1 VPRWQAIT
9 VSNKEDMSLEIMIYV
24 KFFLGLLAIINPIGL
39 LPVFVS
45 LTSHQNEAER
55 NHTAKVANVA
65 VVVILLITMLAGQH
79 ILNLFSISL
88 SAFRIAGGT
97 LIAII
102 AMSMLQG
109 KLSEVKRNQE
119 EDRES
124 SAMESV
130 AVVPLA
136 LPLMAGPGA
145 ISSVIVFAA
154 GHNNFANFIGMSIT
168 IVLLG
173 LVSFGLFRMAPII
186 FKYLGKTGINVITR
200 LMGLLMLSMGIE
212 VIAAGIKGLFPTLL
226 G

>member
-1 VPRWQAIT
+1 MDLT
-9 VSNKEDMSLEIMIYV
+9 LYV
-24 KFFLGLLAIINPIGL
+24 KFFLGLVAIINPVGL

-45 LTSHQNEAER
+45 LTSHQTEVER
-55 NHTAKVANVA
+55 NHTAKVSNFA
-65 VVVILLITMLAGQH
+65 VVIILLVTTVAGQY
-79 ILNLFSISL
+79 ILNMFSISL

-109 KLSEVKRNQE
+109 KLGEVKRNQE
-119 EDRES
+119 EDREA

-154 GHNNFANFIGMSIT
+154 EHKGLANLLGMSIT
-168 IVLLG
+168 VVIFG
-173 LVSFGLFRMAPII
+173 LVSFALFRMASVIN
-186 FKYLGKTGINVITR
+186 KLLGKTGINVITR
-200 LMGLLMLSMGIE
+200 LMGLLMLSIGIE
-212 VIAAGIKGLFPTLL
+212 VIADGFKGLFPSLIE
-226 G
+226 

>member
-1 VPRWQAIT
+1 MDVT
-9 VSNKEDMSLEIMIYV
+9 VYI
-24 KFFLGLLAIINPIGL
+24 KFFLGLVAIINPIGL

-45 LTSHQNEAER
+45 LTSHQTEAER
-55 NHTAKVANVA
+55 NHTGKIANLA
-65 VVVILLITMLAGQH
+65 VVIILLVTIVAGQH
-79 ILNLFSISL
+79 ILNMFSISL

-102 AMSMLQG
+102 ALSMLQG
-109 KLSEVKRNQE
+109 KLGEVKRNQE

-154 GHNNFANFIGMSIT
+154 EHNSLIDLAGMFVT
-168 IVLLG
+168 VLIFGAL
-173 LVSFGLFRMAPII
+173 SFGLFRMASAI
-186 FKYLGKTGINVITR
+186 YRVLGKTGINVITR
-200 LMGLLMLSMGIE
+200 LMGLLMLSIGIE
-212 VIAAGIKGLFPTLL
+212 VMAAGFKGLFPNLL

>member
-1 VPRWQAIT
+1 L
-9 VSNKEDMSLEIMIYV
+9 DIMIYV

-45 LTSHQNEAER
+45 LTSHQTEVER
-55 NHTAKVANVA
+55 NHTGKVANFA
-65 VVVILLITMLAGQH
+65 VVVILLVTMLAGQH

-154 GHNNFANFIGMSIT
+154 GHNSFANFVGMFVT

-173 LVSFGLFRMAPII
+173 LVSFGLFRMAPVI

-200 LMGLLMLSMGIE
+200 LMGLLMLSLGIE
-212 VIAAGIKGLFPTLL
+212 VIAAGVKGLFPTLL

>member
-1 VPRWQAIT
+1 
-9 VSNKEDMSLEIMIYV
+9 MIYV

-45 LTSHQNEAER
+45 LTSHQTEVER
-55 NHTAKVANVA
+55 NHTGKVANFA
-65 VVVILLITMLAGQH
+65 VVVILLVTMLAGQH

-154 GHNNFANFIGMSIT
+154 GHNSFANFVGMFVT

-173 LVSFGLFRMAPII
+173 LVSFGLFRMAPAI

-212 VIAAGIKGLFPTLL
+212 VIAAGVKGLFPTLL

>member
-1 VPRWQAIT
+1 MDIT
-9 VSNKEDMSLEIMIYV
+9 LYV
-24 KFFLGLLAIINPIGL
+24 KFFLGLVAIINPVGL

-45 LTSHQNEAER
+45 LTSHQNNVDR
-55 NHTAKVANVA
+55 KHTAKVANFA
-65 VVVILLITMLAGQH
+65 VVVILLVTIVAGQH
-79 ILNLFSISL
+79 ILNMFSISL
-88 SAFRIAGGT
+88 SAFRIAGGS

-109 KLSEVKRNQE
+109 KLGEVKRNQE

-154 GHNNFANFIGMSIT
+154 EHNTLMNVLGMF
-168 IVLLG
+168 V
-173 LVSFGLFRMAPII
+173 
-186 FKYLGKTGINVITR
+186 
-200 LMGLLMLSMGIE
+200 
-212 VIAAGIKGLFPTLL
+212 
-226 G
+226 

>member
-1 VPRWQAIT
+1 MDLT
-9 VSNKEDMSLEIMIYV
+9 LYV
-24 KFFLGLLAIINPIGL
+24 KFFLGLVAIINPFGL

-45 LTSHQNEAER
+45 LTSHQTEAER
-55 NHTAKVANVA
+55 NQTGKVANFA
-65 VVVILLITMLAGQH
+65 VVVILLVTIFAGQH

-109 KLSEVKRNQE
+109 KLGEVKRNKE
-119 EDRES
+119 EDREA

-145 ISSVIVFAA
+145 ISSVIVSAA
-154 GHNNFANFIGMSIT
+154 EHNSLENLIGMSIT
-168 IVLLG
+168 VVLFG
-173 LVSFGLFRMAPII
+173 LLSFTLFRMAPII
-186 FKYLGKTGINVITR
+186 FKILGNTGINVITR
-200 LMGLLMLSMGIE
+200 LMGLLMLSIGIE
-212 VIAAGIKGLFPTLL
+212 VIAAGVKGFYP

>member
-1 VPRWQAIT
+1 MDLT
-9 VSNKEDMSLEIMIYV
+9 LYV
-24 KFFLGLLAIINPIGL
+24 KFFLGLVAIINPFGL

-45 LTSHQNEAER
+45 LTSHQTEAER
-55 NHTAKVANVA
+55 NQTAKVANFA
-65 VVVILLITMLAGQH
+65 VVVILLVTIFAGQH

-109 KLSEVKRNQE
+109 KLGEVKRNKE
-119 EDRES
+119 EGREA
-124 SAMESV
+124 SAMDSV

-145 ISSVIVFAA
+145 ISSVIVSSAEHGSLQDLF
-154 GHNNFANFIGMSIT
+154 GMSLAVVVFG
-168 IVLLG
+168 VL
-173 LVSFGLFRMAPII
+173 SFLLFRMAPII
-186 FKYLGKTGINVITR
+186 FKILGNTGINVITR
-200 LMGLLMLSMGIE
+200 LMGLIMLSIGIE
-212 VIAAGIKGLFPTLL
+212 VIAAGVKGFYP

>member
-119 EDRES
+119 EDREA

-173 LVSFGLFRMAPII
+173 VVSFGLFRMAPVI

-212 VIAAGIKGLFPTLL
+212 VIAAGVKGLFPPLL

>member
-1 VPRWQAIT
+1 MDLT
-9 VSNKEDMSLEIMIYV
+9 LYV
-24 KFFLGLLAIINPIGL
+24 KFFLGLVAIINPVGL

-45 LTSHQNEAER
+45 LTSHQTEAER
-55 NHTAKVANVA
+55 NHTAKISNFA
-65 VVVILLITMLAGQH
+65 VVVILLVTTVAGQH
-79 ILNLFSISL
+79 ILNMFSISL

-109 KLSEVKRNQE
+109 KLGEVKRNQE
-119 EDRES
+119 EDREA

-154 GHNNFANFIGMSIT
+154 EHKGLANLLAMSVTVALFGLLSFA
-168 IVLLG
+168 
-173 LVSFGLFRMAPII
+173 LFRMASVIN
-186 FKYLGKTGINVITR
+186 KLLGKTGINVITR
-200 LMGLLMLSMGIE
+200 LMGLLMLSIGIE
-212 VIAAGIKGLFPTLL
+212 VIAAGFKGLFPNLL

>member
-1 VPRWQAIT
+1 MDLT
-9 VSNKEDMSLEIMIYV
+9 LYV
-24 KFFLGLLAIINPIGL
+24 KFFLGLIAIINPFGL

-45 LTSHQNEAER
+45 LTSHQTEAER
-55 NHTAKVANVA
+55 NQTAKVANFA
-65 VVVILLITMLAGQH
+65 VVVILLVTIFAGQH

-109 KLSEVKRNQE
+109 KLGEVKRNKE
-119 EDRES
+119 EGREA
-124 SAMESV
+124 SAMDSV

-145 ISSVIVFAA
+145 ISSVIVSSAE
-154 GHNNFANFIGMSIT
+154 HNSLENLIGMSIAI
-168 IVLLG
+168 IVFGVL
-173 LVSFGLFRMAPII
+173 SFLLFRMAPII
-186 FKYLGKTGINVITR
+186 FKLLGNTGINVITR
-200 LMGLLMLSMGIE
+200 LMGLLMLSIGIE
-212 VIAAGIKGLFPTLL
+212 VIAAGVKGFYP

>member
-1 VPRWQAIT
+1 MELT
-9 VSNKEDMSLEIMIYV
+9 LYV
-24 KFFLGLLAIINPIGL
+24 KFFLGLVAIINPIGL

-45 LTSHQNEAER
+45 LTSHQTEAER
-55 NHTAKVANVA
+55 NYTGKVANFA
-65 VVVILLITMLAGQH
+65 VVVILLVTIIAGQH
-79 ILNLFSISL
+79 ILNMFSISL
-88 SAFRIAGGT
+88 SAFRIAGGS

-109 KLSEVKRNQE
+109 KLGEVKRNQE

-154 GHNNFANFIGMSIT
+154 EHNSVSNIIAMFIT
-168 IVLLG
+168 VIVFG
-173 LVSFGLFRMAPII
+173 LVSFALFRMASII
-186 FKYLGKTGINVITR
+186 YKILGKTGINVITR
-200 LMGLLMLSMGIE
+200 LMGLLMLSIGIE
-212 VIAAGIKGLFPTLL
+212 VIAAGIKGLFPQLFS
-226 G
+226 

>member
-1 VPRWQAIT
+1 MELT
-9 VSNKEDMSLEIMIYV
+9 LYV

-45 LTSHQNEAER
+45 LTSHQTAAER
-55 NHTAKVANVA
+55 DQTAKVANFA
-65 VVVILLITMLAGQH
+65 VVIILLSTIVAGQL
-79 ILNLFSISL
+79 ILNMFSISL

-109 KLSEVKRNQE
+109 KLSEVKRNPE
-119 EDRES
+119 EDREAS
-124 SAMESV
+124 MMDSV

-154 GHNNFANFIGMSIT
+154 EHKGVWNLLAMSFTVVLFGLLSFA
-168 IVLLG
+168 
-173 LVSFGLFRMAPII
+173 LFRMASAIN
-186 FKYLGKTGINVITR
+186 KLLGKTGINVITR
-200 LMGLLMLSMGIE
+200 LMGLLMLSIGIE
-212 VIAAGIKGLFPTLL
+212 VMAAGLKGLFPSLL

>member
-1 VPRWQAIT
+1 
-9 VSNKEDMSLEIMIYV
+9 MSLDIMIYV

-45 LTSHQNEAER
+45 LTSHQTEAER
-55 NHTAKVANVA
+55 NHTGKVANFA
-65 VVVILLITMLAGQH
+65 VVVILLVTMLAGQH

-154 GHNNFANFIGMSIT
+154 GHNSLANFFGMFIT

-173 LVSFGLFRMAPII
+173 LVSFGLFRMAPVI

-200 LMGLLMLSMGIE
+200 LMGLLMLSLGIE
-212 VIAAGIKGLFPTLL
+212 VIAAGVKGLFPTLL

>member
-1 VPRWQAIT
+1 M
-9 VSNKEDMSLEIMIYV
+9 DIMIYV

-45 LTSHQNEAER
+45 LTSHQTEVER
-55 NHTAKVANVA
+55 NHTGKVANFA
-65 VVVILLITMLAGQH
+65 VVVILLVTMLAGQH

-154 GHNNFANFIGMSIT
+154 GHNSFANFVGMFVT

-173 LVSFGLFRMAPII
+173 LVSFGLFRMAPAI

-212 VIAAGIKGLFPTLL
+212 VIAAGVKGLFPSLL

>member
-119 EDRES
+119 EDREA

-200 LMGLLMLSMGIE
+200 LMGLLMLSLGIE